1 MRFKR
6 RIPFFN
12 SYNKSFSYF
21 LPDKP
26 SLAVGVSLAKRR
38 HSETG
43 YTGSNE
49 PVFIIKCVIDASPV
63 EFYNLTVEGKYIFQ
77 SNLNSYFSQYNLTCQ
92 PCK

>member
-1 MRFKR
+1 MKFKR
-6 RIPFFN
+6 KILFLIRIITN
-12 SYNKSFSYF
+12 SYFI
-21 LPDKP
+21 PDKP

-63 EFYNLTVEGKYIFQ
+63 EFYNLTVEGKYTSIKFE
-77 SNLNSYFSQYNLTCQ
+77 
-92 PCK
+92 

>member
-6 RIPFFN
+6 RLLFFD

-21 LPDKP
+21 IPDKP

-63 EFYNLTVEGKYIFQ
+63 EFYNLTVEGKYIFH
-77 SNLNSYFSQYNLTCQ
+77 SNLNSYFSKWETCQ

>member
-1 MRFKR
+1 MRLNVEYY
-6 RIPFFN
+6 FFN
-12 SYNKSFSYF
+12 SYNKPFSYF
-21 LPDKP
+21 IPDKP

-77 SNLNSYFSQYNLTCQ
+77 SNLNSYFLQ
-92 PCK
+92 